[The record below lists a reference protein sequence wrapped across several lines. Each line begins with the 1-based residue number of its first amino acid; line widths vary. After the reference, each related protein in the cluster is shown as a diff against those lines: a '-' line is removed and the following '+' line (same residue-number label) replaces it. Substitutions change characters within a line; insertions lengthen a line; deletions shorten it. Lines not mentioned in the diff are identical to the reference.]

1 MQRHAGGTSAICNQK
16 VNCCDVPRTG
26 PPAPCGDLQAGA
38 GVTTLP
44 NPAAL
49 HGWPTEPKSKNAS
62 RDRFRHN
69 LARVMAEQGVTQAG
83 LARALE
89 VSRVAVHAWIWGTCF
104 PETSRLIKLA
114 QVLNV
119 PIGALLEV
127 DAGPAQTPLPSNEE
141 VLLLNAFRK
150 LPNTARL
157 TLLAD
162 AYEMT
167 TRTLP
172 EAPRTAES

>member
-1 MQRHAGGTSAICNQK
+1 MELG
-16 VNCCDVPRTG
+16 
-26 PPAPCGDLQAGA
+26 
-38 GVTTLP
+38 
-44 NPAAL
+44 
-49 HGWPTEPKSKNAS
+49 GWPEPVRKGGDPS

-69 LARVMAEQGVTQAG
+69 LARVMAEQRITQAS
-83 LARALE
+83 LARSMD

-114 QVLNV
+114 QVLDV
-119 PIGALLEV
+119 PIGALLES
-127 DAGPAQTPLPSNEE
+127 AEAERPAAPSNEE
-141 VLLLNAFRK
+141 VLLLAAFRK

-167 TRTLP
+167 AR
-172 EAPRTAES
+172 ASAASAAGVAEPS